1 MTRLFSLLL
10 CLLVFEF
17 WVENGWGQVDAK
29 RAELAK
35 KEGEVIWYSNLA
47 LDRGNAIAQ
56 GFMKRYPAV
65 KVNYFRAN
73 APQLANRV
81 MTEAQAGKAQM
92 DVLLIS
98 FFFLDQ
104 LMEAGLL
111 ESYCSL
117 ERDAFPSEFKD
128 KPCFWTLINAN
139 THAIG
144 YNTQLVRR
152 TEAPKNY
159 FDLLNPKWKG
169 QMVLEDEGYR
179 WFAYTLDK
187 MGEEK
192 GLSLMK
198 RLALQK
204 PLFRHGD
211 TLIAQLLAA
220 GEFAVCIVCYGYRLE
235 FMKSKGAPV
244 DWNADEPVT
253 AGGSTV
259 SLARRSRHPNA
270 ARMLIDYILSR
281 EGQTILASF
290 LTVAGRRDV
299 PAIAP
304 RLTQGLR
311 LHPIKVELAK
321 TLNER
326 KDQFFQIFRQD

>member
-1 MTRLFSLLL
+1 MIKRFLLL
-10 CLLVFEF
+10 LGLLLFQF
-17 WVENGWGQVDAK
+17 WFADAWGQVDAK
-29 RAELAK
+29 RADLAR

-56 GFMKRYPAV
+56 GFMKLHPAV

-81 MTEAQAGKAQM
+81 MTEAQSGRVRM

-104 LMEAGLL
+104 LMDAGLL
-111 ESYCSL
+111 EPYCSP

-128 KPCFWTLINAN
+128 KPCLWTLINAN
-139 THAIG
+139 THVIG
-144 YNTQLVRR
+144 YNTQLVRKA
-152 TEAPKNY
+152 EAPKNY

-179 WFAYTLDK
+179 WFTYTLDK

-192 GLSLMK
+192 GLSLMR

-204 PLFRHGD
+204 PQFRHGD

-220 GEFAVCIVCYGYRLE
+220 GEFAVCVVCYGYRLE

-253 AGGSTV
+253 VSGSTV
-259 SLARRSRHPNA
+259 SLARRSPHPNA
-270 ARMLIDYILSR
+270 ARLLIDYILSR

-299 PAIAP
+299 PPIAP
-304 RLTQGLR
+304 RLIQGLK
-311 LHPIKVELAK
+311 LHPIKVELSK
-321 TLNER
+321 TLNARRE
-326 KDQFFQIFRQD
+326 QFFQIFKQD